1 MAARAET
8 ITTTE
13 TEAPAKPRRD
23 RVLPPLRV
31 TQEELATIKARAREA
46 GLSVSEFQRRAC
58 LSGKVVVEE
67 DRRVNVEAVRQ
78 LLAIGNNLNQLTKS
92 GYIHQAID
100 RDSLRYV
107 LGQVGSIVDE
117 LIS

>member
-1 MAARAET
+1 MWSCGYPNRKRSSKIAECTYIPILARGVT
-8 ITTTE
+8 
-13 TEAPAKPRRD
+13 PRCI
-23 RVLPPLRV
+23 PP
-31 TQEELATIKARAREA
+31 A